1 MFALDS
7 LILCS
12 QAKLQMV
19 ILIYFHL
26 TIKKMTIQ
34 FRLILRMNK
43 VNFTEALNKYS
54 NLSDQTK
61 FRLNGNIK
69 IEDYFNSEIH
79 E

>member
-1 MFALDS
+1 
-7 LILCS
+7 
-12 QAKLQMV
+12 
-19 ILIYFHL
+19 
-26 TIKKMTIQ
+26 
-34 FRLILRMNK
+34 MNK

-54 NLSDQTK
+54 NLSNQTK